1 MRLAMING
9 KFEDKIS
16 VFDRGLAYGDGF
28 FETTAWRYVEEKK
41 KMQS

>member
-1 MRLAMING
+1 MKPISLVNG

-28 FETTAWRYVEEKK
+28 LKQWLGKRKIKQEIFL
-41 KMQS
+41 